1 MKGFQNWRLNQEIQ
15 DFSQELIQKKIY
27 TLYYARSQTE
37 YYSPFSPKKFM
48 IMIACKY
55 WMSNGIRNAQE
66 NSWLVRII
74 IRFNAK
80 WLNEIKQTL

>member
-1 MKGFQNWRLNQEIQ
+1 MKGFQNWRLNQEILQ
-15 DFSQELIQKKIY
+15 DFRQELIQKKIY

-37 YYSPFSPKKFM
+37 YYSLSSTKKFM

-55 WMSNGIRNAQE
+55 SMSPRIRNAQE
-66 NSWLVRII
+66 NSLLVRII

-80 WLNEIKQTL
+80 WLN